1 MNNNDIT
8 PEINEDIQEALDLM
22 SETFDYNSAGV
33 LHCKDDDGKDVHLLV
48 AIIGQ
53 PGTKDFRLF
62 PMAKLFGEGEN
73 PYEKYTPVSEVKGLR
88 AVQQSTLKTFEEQT
102 GEQLLDPNADPRY
115 N

>member
-1 MNNNDIT
+1 MNHNDLT
-8 PEINEDIQEALDLM
+8 SEIDNGIQSILDVM

-33 LHCKDDDGKDVHLLV
+33 LHCKDDEGNDVHLLV

-53 PGTKDFRLF
+53 PGTKEFRLY
-62 PMAKLFGEGEN
+62 PMAKLFDKGEN
-73 PYEKYTPVSEVKGLR
+73 PYDKYTPVSEVKGLR
-88 AVQQSTLKTFEEQT
+88 AVQQSTLKTFEEHT